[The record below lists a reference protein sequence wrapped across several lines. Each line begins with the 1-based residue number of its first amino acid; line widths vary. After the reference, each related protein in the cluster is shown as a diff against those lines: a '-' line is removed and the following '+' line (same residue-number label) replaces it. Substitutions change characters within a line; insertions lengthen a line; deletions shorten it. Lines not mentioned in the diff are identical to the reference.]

1 MKDEEKTFERF
12 SWASQKSRDFLA
24 RGYLKEGQSVEER
37 VWDIAQHAEKLLKIK
52 GFAKR
57 FYHYAAS
64 GFYSLSS
71 PVWANYGEKS
81 GLPVSC
87 FGSYINDNIGSILT
101 THAEVGSMSKFGGG
115 CSGYFGELRPRG
127 SVIGQNHGKS
137 FGSVHFMELFETLT
151 SVVSQGAVRRGF
163 FSPYLP
169 IEHDDALEFM
179 GIGTE
184 GHPIQQLTNGL
195 TVSDDFLDSVLNR
208 DQKNMTKWARA
219 IQTRGEIGYPYLLF
233 IDTVNRDTVDVYK
246 DKGMKIFASNM
257 CSEIALPSSE
267 YESFVCVLSSM
278 NLTKYDEWKDT
289 DAVEVLTY
297 FLDSVVEEFIL
308 KLEALMLNEDK
319 DKQVLFG
326 YMEKAYRFAC
336 RHRALGLGTLGWHYL
351 LQSRMLPF
359 GSDEAMALNKEIH
372 ALIQEKSWK
381 ASKELASLYGE
392 PEILKGYGRR
402 NTTLTAIA
410 PTKSSSYILDQTS
423 QSIEPELSNYYIK
436 DLSKVKTTVINPY
449 LVEVIKAHGQDNEE
463 VWTSIRLKDGSVQ
476 HLDFLTEKEKEVF
489 KTFGEIDP
497 YKIIEQAA
505 DRQEFVDQ
513 SQSLNIMISSK
524 METREINQIYL
535 YAWEMGVK
543 SLYYQKSTNAAQ
555 DAARDRACAACEA

>member
-1 MKDEEKTFERF
+1 MENTRNRF
-12 SWASQKSRDFLA
+12 GWANEKSREFLA
-24 RGYLKEGQSVEER
+24 RGYLKEGQEVEDR
-37 VWDIAQHAEKLLKIK
+37 VWDIAQHAEKLLKID
-52 GFAKR
+52 GFAER
-57 FYHYAAS
+57 FYSHAS
-64 GFYSLSS
+64 KGFYSLSS

-87 FGSYINDNIGSILT
+87 FGSFINDNIGSILG
-101 THAEVGSMSKFGGG
+101 THAEVGTMSKFGGG

-137 FGSVHFMELFETLT
+137 FGSVHFMELFESLT

-169 IEHDDALEFM
+169 IEHGDAMEFM
-179 GIGTE
+179 SIGTE
-184 GHPIQQLTNGL
+184 GHPIQSLTNGL
-195 TVSDDFLDSVLNR
+195 TVSDNFLEGVLDRENE
-208 DQKNMTKWARA
+208 NMTKWAKA
-219 IQTRGEIGYPYLLF
+219 IQTRGEIGYPYILF

-246 DKGMKIFASNM
+246 DKGMRIHASNM

-267 YESFVCVLSSM
+267 DESFVCVLSSM
-278 NLTKYDEWKDT
+278 NLNKYDEWKDT

-297 FLDSVVEEFIL
+297 FLDSVVEEFLL
-308 KLEALMLNEDK
+308 KLEALRDHEESDKRMLFN
-319 DKQVLFG
+319 F
-326 YMEKAYRFAC
+326 MEKAYKFAK

-351 LQSRMLPF
+351 LQSKMLPF
-359 GSDEAMALNKEIH
+359 ESEEAMALNKEVH
-372 ALIQEKSWK
+372 SVIQERSWK
-381 ASKELASLYGE
+381 ASKELAEIFGE

-410 PTKSSSYILDQTS
+410 PTKSSSYILEQTS

-436 DLSKVKTTVINPY
+436 DLSKVKVTVINPY
-449 LVEVIKAHGQDNEE
+449 LVKVLQAHGMDNDE
-463 VWTSIRLKDGSVQ
+463 VWSSIRKKDGSVQ
-476 HLDFLTEKEKEVF
+476 HLDFLTDREKEVF

-505 DRQEFVDQ
+505 DRQAYVDQ
-513 SQSLNIMISSK
+513 AQSLNLMISSK
-524 METREINQIYL
+524 METREINQLYL

-555 DAARDRACAACEA
+555 EAARDRACAACEA